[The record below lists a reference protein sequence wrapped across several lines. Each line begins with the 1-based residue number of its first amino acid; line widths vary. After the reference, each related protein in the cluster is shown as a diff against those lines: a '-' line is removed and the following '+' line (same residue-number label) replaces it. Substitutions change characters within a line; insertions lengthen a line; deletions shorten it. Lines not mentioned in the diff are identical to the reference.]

1 MGTSKRAILGA
12 AGAVAAA
19 ATAVGMAVS
28 KRKGGEPEAWHVRP
42 AEDGWAVSREG
53 ADAPESTHGTKKEAI
68 SAGRKVAGSRSP
80 STLVLH
86 YADGRV
92 QERVTYEPES

>member
-1 MGTSKRAILGA
+1 MGTSKRTILGA

-19 ATAVGMAVS
+19 ATAVGVAVS
-28 KRKGGEPEAWHVRP
+28 KRKGSEPETWHVRP
-42 AEDGWAVSREG
+42 ADDGWTVAREG
-53 ADAPESTHGTKKEAI
+53 DDAPESTHGTKKEAI
-68 SAGRKVAGSRSP
+68 TAGRKVAGSRAP

-92 QERVTYEPES
+92 QDRVSYEPEG